1 LINSTPIN
9 TSKPNETKVF
19 SVKEIN
25 RLVRELLE
33 QSFPSFWI
41 TGEIS
46 NFISA
51 SSGHWYFSLKDEE
64 AQVRCTMFKN
74 KNMAAEWIPKNG
86 EKIEAKCLIGLYEA
100 RGEYQLNIEL
110 IRHAGSGLL
119 SEAFNQLKEKL
130 LKEGL
135 FEASRKKTIPQIP
148 QKIGI
153 ITSLTGAAIEDIL
166 ITLKRRSPHIP
177 IIIYPSLVQGK
188 EAPAAIV
195 KAIEI
200 ANVRMECD
208 VLIIARGGGS
218 IEDLWAF
225 NEEIVARAI
234 ATSKIPTITGVGH
247 ETDTTIADFVS
258 DLRAPTPSG
267 AAELVTSY
275 TVELIKTIQVYKNQ
289 LNKLMA
295 SVIRELIQKIDYLE
309 KRLISP
315 RQQIQRQKEQI
326 YQYIQRINQ
335 SMKSLIIQYHLHI
348 DKLKLNLDH
357 LSPHAVL
364 SRGYSIVTD
373 ADGQIVNN
381 VTQLKLDDKIHIQ
394 LNHGQADAN
403 ISDLKDKEF

>member
-1 LINSTPIN
+1 MINSTSIN
-9 TSKPNETKVF
+9 SSTPNEAKVF

-41 TGEIS
+41 SGEIS

-51 SSGHWYFSLKDEE
+51 SSGHWYFSLKDDE

-74 KNMAAEWIPKNG
+74 KNMAADWVPKNG
-86 EKIEAKCLIGLYEA
+86 EKIEAKCFIGLYEA

-110 IRHAGSGLL
+110 IRHAGAGLL

-135 FEASRKKTIPQIP
+135 FEPSRKKPIPQFP
-148 QKIGI
+148 KSIGV
-153 ITSLTGAAIEDIL
+153 ITSPTGAAIEDIL

-177 IIIYPSLVQGK
+177 VFIYPTLVQGK
-188 EAPAAIV
+188 EAPSAIV
-195 KAIEI
+195 KALEI
-200 ANVRMECD
+200 ANTRMECD
-208 VLIIARGGGS
+208 VLILARGGGS

-234 ATSKIPTITGVGH
+234 VASKIPTITGVGH

-258 DLRAPTPSG
+258 DLRAPTPTG
-267 AAELVTSY
+267 AAEIVTGH

-289 LNKLMA
+289 LNKMMA
-295 SVIRELIQKIDYLE
+295 NVIRELMQKIDYLE

-315 RQQIQRQKEQI
+315 KQQLQRQKEQI
-326 YQYIQRINQ
+326 HQYLLRINQ
-335 SMKSLIIQYHLHI
+335 SMKNAMMQYRLNI

-364 SRGYSIVTD
+364 SRGYSIVTNVE
-373 ADGQIVNN
+373 GQIVNN
-381 VTQLKLDDKIHIQ
+381 VAQLKLNDKIHIQ

-403 ISDLKDKEF
+403 ISDLKNK

>member
-9 TSKPNETKVF
+9 SSKPNEGKVF

-41 TGEIS
+41 SGEIS

-51 SSGHWYFSLKDEE
+51 SSGHWYFSLKDDE

-74 KNMAAEWIPKNG
+74 KNMAADWVPKNG
-86 EKIEAKCLIGLYEA
+86 EKIEAKCFIGLYEA
-100 RGEYQLNIEL
+100 RGEYQLNIEV
-110 IRHAGSGLL
+110 IRHAGAGLL

-135 FEASRKKTIPQIP
+135 FEPTRKKPIPQFP
-148 QKIGI
+148 QSIGV
-153 ITSLTGAAIEDIL
+153 ITSPTGAAIEDIL

-177 IIIYPSLVQGK
+177 IFIYPSLVQGK
-188 EAPAAIV
+188 EAPSAIV
-195 KAIEI
+195 KAIET
-200 ANVRMECD
+200 ANTRMECD
-208 VLIIARGGGS
+208 VLILARGGGS

-234 ATSKIPTITGVGH
+234 IASKIPTITGVGH

-258 DLRAPTPSG
+258 DLRAATPSG
-267 AAELVTSY
+267 AAELVTSH
-275 TVELIKTIQVYKNQ
+275 TIELIKTMQAYKNQ
-289 LNKLMA
+289 LNKMMA
-295 SVIRELIQKIDYLE
+295 SVIRELIQKVDYLE

-326 YQYIQRINQ
+326 HQYIQRINQ
-335 SMKSLIIQYHLHI
+335 SMKNAMIQYRLNI

-364 SRGYSIVTD
+364 SRGYSIITNV
-373 ADGQIVNN
+373 DGQIVNN
-381 VTQLKLDDKIHIQ
+381 INQLKLDDKIHIQ

-403 ISDLKDKEF
+403 ISDLKNK

>member
-1 LINSTPIN
+1 MINSTPIN
-9 TSKPNETKVF
+9 TSKPSETKVF

-100 RGEYQLNIEL
+100 RGEYQLNIEQ
-110 IRHAGSGLL
+110 IRHAGAGLL

-135 FEASRKKTIPQIP
+135 FEVSRKKSIPQFP
-148 QKIGI
+148 RSIGV
-153 ITSLTGAAIEDIL
+153 ITSPTGAAIEDIL

-188 EAPAAIV
+188 EAPLAIV
-195 KAIEI
+195 RAIET
-200 ANVRMECD
+200 ANAREECD
-208 VLIIARGGGS
+208 VLILARGGGS

-234 ATSKIPTITGVGH
+234 VASKIPTITGVGH
-247 ETDTTIADFVS
+247 ETDSTIADFVS
-258 DLRAPTPSG
+258 DLRAPTPTG
-267 AAELVTSY
+267 AAELVTSH
-275 TVELIKTIQVYKNQ
+275 TFELIKTIQVYKNQ

-295 SVIRELIQKIDYLE
+295 GLIRELVQKIDYLE
-309 KRLISP
+309 KRLVSP
-315 RQQIQRQKEQI
+315 RQQIQRQKEQF

-335 SMKSLIIQYHLHI
+335 SMKNVVIQYRLHI

-364 SRGYSIVTD
+364 SRGYSIITD
-373 ADGQIVNN
+373 VDGQIVNN
-381 VTQLKLDDKIHIQ
+381 VAQLKLDDKIHIQ

>member
-9 TSKPNETKVF
+9 RSKPNEAKVF

-41 TGEIS
+41 SGEIS

-51 SSGHWYFSLKDEE
+51 SSGHWYFSLKDDE

-74 KNMAAEWIPKNG
+74 KNMATDWVPKNG
-86 EKIEAKCLIGLYEA
+86 EKIEAKCFIGLYEA

-110 IRHAGSGLL
+110 IRHAGAGLL

-135 FEASRKKTIPQIP
+135 FELSRKKLIPQFP
-148 QKIGI
+148 NSIGV
-153 ITSLTGAAIEDIL
+153 ITSPTGAAIEDIL
-166 ITLKRRSPHIP
+166 ITLKRRSPYIP
-177 IIIYPSLVQGK
+177 IFIYPSLVQGK
-188 EAPAAIV
+188 EAPSSIV
-195 KAIEI
+195 KAIET
-200 ANVRMECD
+200 ANTRMECD
-208 VLIIARGGGS
+208 VLILARGGGS

-234 ATSKIPTITGVGH
+234 AASKIPTITGVGH

-258 DLRAPTPSG
+258 DYRAPTPTG
-267 AAELVTSY
+267 AAEIVSSY
-275 TVELIKTIQVYKNQ
+275 SVELIKTIQTYKNQ
-289 LNKLMA
+289 LNKIMA
-295 SVIRELIQKIDYLE
+295 NIIRELIQKIDYLE

-326 YQYIQRINQ
+326 HQYIQRINQ
-335 SMKSLIIQYHLHI
+335 SMKNAMIQYHLNI

-364 SRGYSIVTD
+364 SRGYSIITNV
-373 ADGQIVNN
+373 DGQIVNN
-381 VTQLKLDDKIHIQ
+381 VTQLKLNDKIHIQ
-394 LNHGQADAN
+394 LNHGKADAN
-403 ISDLKDKEF
+403 ISGLKNK

>member
-1 LINSTPIN
+1 MINSTPIN

-148 QKIGI
+148 QTIGI

-295 SVIRELIQKIDYLE
+295 SLIRELIQKIDYLE

-335 SMKSLIIQYHLHI
+335 SMKNLVIQYHLHI

-403 ISDLKDKEF
+403 ISDLKDKEL

>member
-1 LINSTPIN
+1 MINSTPIN
-9 TSKPNETKVF
+9 SSKPNEAKVF

-41 TGEIS
+41 SGEIS

-51 SSGHWYFSLKDEE
+51 SSGHWYFSLKDDE

-74 KNMAAEWIPKNG
+74 KNMAADWTPKNG
-86 EKIEAKCLIGLYEA
+86 EKIEAKCFIGLYEA
-100 RGEYQLNIEL
+100 RGEYQLNIDL
-110 IRHAGSGLL
+110 IRHAGAGLL
-119 SEAFNQLKEKL
+119 SEAFNQLKERL

-135 FEASRKKTIPQIP
+135 FETSRKKLIPQFP
-148 QKIGI
+148 KSIGV
-153 ITSLTGAAIEDIL
+153 ITSPTGAAIEDIL
-166 ITLKRRSPHIP
+166 TTLKRRSLHIP
-177 IIIYPSLVQGK
+177 IFIYPCLVQGK
-188 EAPAAIV
+188 EAPLAIV
-195 KAIEI
+195 KAIET
-200 ANVRMECD
+200 ANIRMECD
-208 VLIIARGGGS
+208 VLILARGGGS

-234 ATSKIPTITGVGH
+234 VASKIPTITGVGH

-258 DLRAPTPSG
+258 DLRAPTPTG
-267 AAELVTSY
+267 AAELVTSH
-275 TVELIKTIQVYKNQ
+275 TVELVKTIQVYKNQ
-289 LNKLMA
+289 LNKVMA
-295 SVIRELIQKIDYLE
+295 GVIRELMQKIDYLE

-326 YQYIQRINQ
+326 HQYIQRINQ
-335 SMKSLIIQYHLHI
+335 SMKNAMILYRLKI

-364 SRGYSIVTD
+364 SRGYSIITNV
-373 ADGQIVNN
+373 DGQIVNN
-381 VTQLKLDDKIHIQ
+381 VNQLKLDDKIRIQ

-403 ISDLKDKEF
+403 ISDLKN

>member
-1 LINSTPIN
+1 MINSTPIN
-9 TSKPNETKVF
+9 SSKPNEAKVF

-41 TGEIS
+41 SGEIS

-51 SSGHWYFSLKDEE
+51 SSGHWYFSLKDDE

-74 KNMAAEWIPKNG
+74 KNMVADWVPKNG
-86 EKIEAKCLIGLYEA
+86 EKIEAKCFIGLYEA

-110 IRHAGSGLL
+110 IRLAGTGLL

-135 FEASRKKTIPQIP
+135 FETSRKKLIPQFP
-148 QKIGI
+148 KSIGV
-153 ITSLTGAAIEDIL
+153 ITSPTGAAIEDIL

-177 IIIYPSLVQGK
+177 IFIYPSLVQGK
-188 EAPAAIV
+188 EAPLAIV
-195 KAIEI
+195 KAIET
-200 ANVRMECD
+200 ANIRMECD
-208 VLIIARGGGS
+208 LLILARGGGS

-234 ATSKIPTITGVGH
+234 VASKIPTITGVGH

-258 DLRAPTPSG
+258 DLRAPTPTG
-267 AAELVTSY
+267 AAELVTSH

-289 LNKLMA
+289 LNKVMA
-295 SVIRELIQKIDYLE
+295 GLIRELMQKIDYLE

-326 YQYIQRINQ
+326 HQYIQRINQ
-335 SMKSLIIQYHLHI
+335 SMKNTMIQYRLNI
-348 DKLKLNLDH
+348 NKLKLNLDH

-364 SRGYSIVTD
+364 SRGYSIITNV
-373 ADGQIVNN
+373 DGQIVNN
-381 VTQLKLDDKIHIQ
+381 ANQLKLDDKIRIQ
-394 LNHGQADAN
+394 LNHGQADAT
-403 ISDLKDKEF
+403 ISDLKN

>member
-1 LINSTPIN
+1 MINSTPIN
-9 TSKPNETKVF
+9 TSKPSETKVF

-100 RGEYQLNIEL
+100 RGEYQLNIEQ
-110 IRHAGSGLL
+110 IRHPGAGLL

-135 FEASRKKTIPQIP
+135 FEVSRKKSIPQFP
-148 QKIGI
+148 RSIGV
-153 ITSLTGAAIEDIL
+153 ITSPTGAAIEDIL

-188 EAPAAIV
+188 EAPPAIV
-195 KAIEI
+195 RAIET
-200 ANVRMECD
+200 ANAREECD
-208 VLIIARGGGS
+208 VLILARGGGS

-234 ATSKIPTITGVGH
+234 VASKIPTITGVGH
-247 ETDTTIADFVS
+247 ETDSTIADFVS
-258 DLRAPTPSG
+258 DLRAPTPTG
-267 AAELVTSY
+267 AAELVTSH
-275 TVELIKTIQVYKNQ
+275 TFELIKTIQVYKNQ

-295 SVIRELIQKIDYLE
+295 GLIRELVQKIDYLE
-309 KRLISP
+309 KRLVSP

-335 SMKSLIIQYHLHI
+335 SMKNVVIQYRLHI

-364 SRGYSIVTD
+364 SRGYSIITD
-373 ADGQIVNN
+373 VDGQIVNN

-403 ISDLKDKEF
+403 ISDLKD

>member
-1 LINSTPIN
+1 MINSTPIN
-9 TSKPNETKVF
+9 SSKSNEAKVF

-41 TGEIS
+41 SGEIS

-51 SSGHWYFSLKDEE
+51 SSGHWYFSLKDDED
-64 AQVRCTMFKN
+64 QVRCTMFKN
-74 KNMAAEWIPKNG
+74 KNMAADWTPKNG
-86 EKIEAKCLIGLYEA
+86 EKIEAKCFIGLYEA
-100 RGEYQLNIEL
+100 RGEYQLNIDL
-110 IRHAGSGLL
+110 IRHAGAGLL

-135 FEASRKKTIPQIP
+135 FETSRKKLMPQFP
-148 QKIGI
+148 RSIGV
-153 ITSLTGAAIEDIL
+153 ITSPSGAAIEDIL
-166 ITLKRRSPHIP
+166 TTLKRRSPHIP
-177 IIIYPSLVQGK
+177 IFIYPSLVQGK
-188 EAPAAIV
+188 EAPLAIV
-195 KAIEI
+195 KAIET
-200 ANVRMECD
+200 ANIRMECD
-208 VLIIARGGGS
+208 VLILARGGGS

-234 ATSKIPTITGVGH
+234 VASKIPTITGVGH

-258 DLRAPTPSG
+258 DLRAPTPTG
-267 AAELVTSY
+267 AAELVTSH
-275 TVELIKTIQVYKNQ
+275 TVELVKTIQAYKNQ
-289 LNKLMA
+289 LNKVMA
-295 SVIRELIQKIDYLE
+295 GVIRELMQKIDYLE

-326 YQYIQRINQ
+326 HQYIQRINQ
-335 SMKSLIIQYHLHI
+335 SMKNAMIQYRLEV

-364 SRGYSIVTD
+364 SRGYSIITNV
-373 ADGQIVNN
+373 DGQIVNN
-381 VTQLKLDDKIHIQ
+381 VNQLKLDDKIRIQ

-403 ISDLKDKEF
+403 ISDLKN

>member
-9 TSKPNETKVF
+9 TSKPSETKVF

-100 RGEYQLNIEL
+100 RGEYQLNIEQ
-110 IRHAGSGLL
+110 IRHAGAGLL

-135 FEASRKKTIPQIP
+135 FEVSRKKPIPQFP
-148 QKIGI
+148 KSIGV
-153 ITSLTGAAIEDIL
+153 ITSPTGAAIEDIL

-188 EAPAAIV
+188 EAPPAIV
-195 KAIEI
+195 RAIET
-200 ANVRMECD
+200 ANAREECD
-208 VLIIARGGGS
+208 VLILARGGGS

-234 ATSKIPTITGVGH
+234 VASKIPTITGVGH
-247 ETDTTIADFVS
+247 ETDSTIADFVS
-258 DLRAPTPSG
+258 DLRAPTPTG
-267 AAELVTSY
+267 AAELVTSH
-275 TVELIKTIQVYKNQ
+275 TFELIKTIQVYKNQ

-295 SVIRELIQKIDYLE
+295 GLIRELVQKIDYLE
-309 KRLISP
+309 KRLVSP

-335 SMKSLIIQYHLHI
+335 SMKNVVIQYRLHI

-364 SRGYSIVTD
+364 SRGYSIITD
-373 ADGQIVNN
+373 VDGQIVNN

-403 ISDLKDKEF
+403 ISDLKD

>member
-1 LINSTPIN
+1 
-9 TSKPNETKVF
+9 
-19 SVKEIN
+19 VKEIN

-100 RGEYQLNIEL
+100 RGEYQLNIEQ
-110 IRHAGSGLL
+110 IRHAGAGLL

-135 FEASRKKTIPQIP
+135 FEVSRKKSIPQFP
-148 QKIGI
+148 KSIGV
-153 ITSLTGAAIEDIL
+153 ITSPSGAAIEDIL

-188 EAPAAIV
+188 EAPLAIV
-195 KAIEI
+195 RAIETVN
-200 ANVRMECD
+200 AREECD
-208 VLIIARGGGS
+208 VLILARGGGS

-234 ATSKIPTITGVGH
+234 VASKIPTITGVGH
-247 ETDTTIADFVS
+247 ETDSTIADFVS
-258 DLRAPTPSG
+258 DLRAPTPTG
-267 AAELVTSY
+267 AAELVTSH
-275 TVELIKTIQVYKNQ
+275 TFELIKTIQAFKNQ

-295 SVIRELIQKIDYLE
+295 GLIRELVQKIDYLE

-315 RQQIQRQKEQI
+315 RQQMQRQKEQI

-335 SMKSLIIQYHLHI
+335 SMKNVMIQYRLHI

-364 SRGYSIVTD
+364 SRGYSIITD
-373 ADGQIVNN
+373 VDGQIVNN

>member
-1 LINSTPIN
+1 MINSTPIN
-9 TSKPNETKVF
+9 SSKPNEAKVF

-41 TGEIS
+41 SGEIS

-51 SSGHWYFSLKDEE
+51 SSGHWYFSLKDDE

-74 KNMAAEWIPKNG
+74 KNIAADWVPKNG
-86 EKIEAKCLIGLYEA
+86 EKIEAKCFIGLYEA

-110 IRHAGSGLL
+110 IRHAGAGLL

-130 LKEGL
+130 FKEGL
-135 FEASRKKTIPQIP
+135 FEPSRKKPIPQFP
-148 QKIGI
+148 KSIGV
-153 ITSLTGAAIEDIL
+153 ITSPTGAAIEDIL

-177 IIIYPSLVQGK
+177 IFIYPSLVQGK
-188 EAPAAIV
+188 EAPSAIV
-195 KAIEI
+195 KAIET
-200 ANVRMECD
+200 ANTRMECD
-208 VLIIARGGGS
+208 VLILARGGGS

-234 ATSKIPTITGVGH
+234 VASKIPTITGVGH

-258 DLRAPTPSG
+258 DLRAPTPTG
-267 AAELVTSY
+267 AAELVTSH
-275 TVELIKTIQVYKNQ
+275 TVELIKTIQAYKNQ
-289 LNKLMA
+289 LNKMMA
-295 SVIRELIQKIDYLE
+295 SVIRELMQKIDYLE

-326 YQYIQRINQ
+326 HQYIQRINQ
-335 SMKSLIIQYHLHI
+335 SMKNAMIQYRLNI

-364 SRGYSIVTD
+364 SRGYSIITNV
-373 ADGQIVNN
+373 DGQIVNN
-381 VTQLKLDDKIHIQ
+381 VNQLKLDDKIHIQ

-403 ISDLKDKEF
+403 ISDLKNK

>member
-1 LINSTPIN
+1 MINSTPIN
-9 TSKPNETKVF
+9 TSKPSETKVF

-100 RGEYQLNIEL
+100 RGEYQLNIEQ
-110 IRHAGSGLL
+110 IRHAGAGLL

-135 FEASRKKTIPQIP
+135 FEVSRKKAIPQFP
-148 QKIGI
+148 RSIGV
-153 ITSLTGAAIEDIL
+153 ITSPTGAAIEDIL

-188 EAPAAIV
+188 EAPPAIV
-195 KAIEI
+195 RAIET
-200 ANVRMECD
+200 ANAREECD
-208 VLIIARGGGS
+208 VLILARGGGS

-234 ATSKIPTITGVGH
+234 VASKIPTITGVGH
-247 ETDTTIADFVS
+247 ETDSTIADFVS
-258 DLRAPTPSG
+258 DLRAPTPTG
-267 AAELVTSY
+267 AAELVTSH
-275 TVELIKTIQVYKNQ
+275 TFELIKTIQVYKNQ

-295 SVIRELIQKIDYLE
+295 GLIRELVQKIDYLE
-309 KRLISP
+309 KRLVSP

-335 SMKSLIIQYHLHI
+335 SMKNVVIQYRLHI

-364 SRGYSIVTD
+364 SRGYSIITD
-373 ADGQIVNN
+373 VDGQIVNN

-403 ISDLKDKEF
+403 ISDLKD

>member
-1 LINSTPIN
+1 MINSTPIN
-9 TSKPNETKVF
+9 SSKPNEAKVF

-41 TGEIS
+41 SGEIS

-51 SSGHWYFSLKDEE
+51 SSGHWYFSLKDDE

-74 KNMAAEWIPKNG
+74 KNMAADWTPKNG
-86 EKIEAKCLIGLYEA
+86 EKIEAKCFIGLYEA
-100 RGEYQLNIEL
+100 RGEYQLNVDL
-110 IRHAGSGLL
+110 IRHAGAGLL
-119 SEAFNQLKEKL
+119 SEAFNQLKERL

-135 FEASRKKTIPQIP
+135 FETSRKKLIPQFP
-148 QKIGI
+148 KSIGVI
-153 ITSLTGAAIEDIL
+153 SSPTGAAIEDIL
-166 ITLKRRSPHIP
+166 TTLKRRSPHIP
-177 IIIYPSLVQGK
+177 VFIYPSLVQGK
-188 EAPAAIV
+188 EAPVAIV
-195 KAIEI
+195 KAIET
-200 ANVRMECD
+200 ANIRMECD
-208 VLIIARGGGS
+208 VLILARGGGS

-234 ATSKIPTITGVGH
+234 VASKIPTITGVGH

-258 DLRAPTPSG
+258 DLRAPTPTG
-267 AAELVTSY
+267 AAELVTSH
-275 TVELIKTIQVYKNQ
+275 TVELVKTIQVYKNQ
-289 LNKLMA
+289 LNKVMA
-295 SVIRELIQKIDYLE
+295 GVIRELMQKIDYLE

-326 YQYIQRINQ
+326 HQYIQRINQ
-335 SMKSLIIQYHLHI
+335 SMKNAMIQYRLEV

-364 SRGYSIVTD
+364 SRGYSIITNV
-373 ADGQIVNN
+373 DGQIVNN
-381 VTQLKLDDKIHIQ
+381 VNQLKLDDKIRIQ

-403 ISDLKDKEF
+403 ISDLKN

>member
-1 LINSTPIN
+1 MINSTPIN
-9 TSKPNETKVF
+9 SSKPNEGKVF

-41 TGEIS
+41 SGEIS

-51 SSGHWYFSLKDEE
+51 SSGHWYFSLKDDE

-74 KNMAAEWIPKNG
+74 KNMVADWVPKNG
-86 EKIEAKCLIGLYEA
+86 EKIEAKCFIGLYEA
-100 RGEYQLNIEL
+100 RGEYQLNIEV
-110 IRHAGSGLL
+110 IRHAGAGLL

-135 FEASRKKTIPQIP
+135 FEPTRKKPIPQFP
-148 QKIGI
+148 QSIGV
-153 ITSLTGAAIEDIL
+153 ITSPTGAAIEDIL

-177 IIIYPSLVQGK
+177 IFIYPSLVQGK
-188 EAPAAIV
+188 EAPSAIV
-195 KAIEI
+195 KAIET
-200 ANVRMECD
+200 ANTRMECD
-208 VLIIARGGGS
+208 VLILARGGGS

-234 ATSKIPTITGVGH
+234 IASKIPTITGVGH

-258 DLRAPTPSG
+258 DLRAATPTG
-267 AAELVTSY
+267 AAELVTSH
-275 TVELIKTIQVYKNQ
+275 TIELIKTMQAYKNQ
-289 LNKLMA
+289 LNKMMA
-295 SVIRELIQKIDYLE
+295 SVIRELIQKVDYLE

-326 YQYIQRINQ
+326 HQYIQRINQ
-335 SMKSLIIQYHLHI
+335 SMKNAMIQYRLNI

-364 SRGYSIVTD
+364 SRGYSIITNV
-373 ADGQIVNN
+373 DGQIVNN
-381 VTQLKLDDKIHIQ
+381 INQLKLDDKIHIQ

-403 ISDLKDKEF
+403 ISDLKNK

>member
-1 LINSTPIN
+1 LINSTSIN
-9 TSKPNETKVF
+9 TSKPSETKVF

-74 KNMAAEWIPKNG
+74 KNTAAEWIPKNG

-100 RGEYQLNIEL
+100 RGEYQLNIEQ
-110 IRHAGSGLL
+110 IRHAGAGLL

-135 FEASRKKTIPQIP
+135 FEVSRKKPIPQFP
-148 QKIGI
+148 KSIGV
-153 ITSLTGAAIEDIL
+153 ITSPSGAAIEDIL

-188 EAPAAIV
+188 EAPLAIV
-195 KAIEI
+195 RAIET
-200 ANVRMECD
+200 ANARQECD
-208 VLIIARGGGS
+208 VLILARGGGS

-234 ATSKIPTITGVGH
+234 VASKIPTITGVGH
-247 ETDTTIADFVS
+247 ETDSTIADFVS
-258 DLRAPTPSG
+258 DLRAPTPTG
-267 AAELVTSY
+267 AAELVTSH
-275 TVELIKTIQVYKNQ
+275 TFELIKTIQAFKNQ

-295 SVIRELIQKIDYLE
+295 GLIRELVQKIDYLE

-315 RQQIQRQKEQI
+315 RQQMQRQKEQI

-335 SMKSLIIQYHLHI
+335 SMKNVMIQYRLHI

-364 SRGYSIVTD
+364 SRGYSIITD
-373 ADGQIVNN
+373 VDGQIVNN

>member
-1 LINSTPIN
+1 MINSTPIN

-148 QKIGI
+148 QTIGI

-295 SVIRELIQKIDYLE
+295 SLIRELIQKIDYLE

-335 SMKSLIIQYHLHI
+335 SMKNLVIQYHLHI

-373 ADGQIVNN
+373 VDGQIVNN

-403 ISDLKDKEF
+403 ISDLKDKEL

>member
-1 LINSTPIN
+1 MINSTPIN
-9 TSKPNETKVF
+9 SSKPNEGKVF

-41 TGEIS
+41 SGEIS

-51 SSGHWYFSLKDEE
+51 SSGHWYFSLKDDE

-74 KNMAAEWIPKNG
+74 KNMAADWVPKNG
-86 EKIEAKCLIGLYEA
+86 EKIEAKCFIGLYEA

-110 IRHAGSGLL
+110 IRHAGAGLL

-135 FEASRKKTIPQIP
+135 FEPSRKKPIPQFP
-148 QKIGI
+148 KSIGV
-153 ITSLTGAAIEDIL
+153 ITSPTGAAIEDIL

-177 IIIYPSLVQGK
+177 IVIYPSLVQGK
-188 EAPAAIV
+188 EAPSAIV
-195 KAIEI
+195 KAIET
-200 ANVRMECD
+200 ANIRMECD
-208 VLIIARGGGS
+208 VLILARGGGS

-234 ATSKIPTITGVGH
+234 VASKIPTITGVGH

-258 DLRAPTPSG
+258 DLRAPTPTG
-267 AAELVTSY
+267 AAELVTSHS
-275 TVELIKTIQVYKNQ
+275 VELIKTIQTYKNQ
-289 LNKLMA
+289 LNKMMV
-295 SVIRELIQKIDYLE
+295 SVIRELMQKIDYLE

-326 YQYIQRINQ
+326 HQYIQRINQ
-335 SMKSLIIQYHLHI
+335 NMKNILIQYRLNI

-364 SRGYSIVTD
+364 SRGYSIITNI
-373 ADGQIVNN
+373 DGQIVNN
-381 VTQLKLDDKIHIQ
+381 INQLKLDDKIHIQ

-403 ISDLKDKEF
+403 ISDLKDK

>member
-1 LINSTPIN
+1 MINSTPIN
-9 TSKPNETKVF
+9 SSKPNEAKVF

-41 TGEIS
+41 SGEIS

-51 SSGHWYFSLKDEE
+51 SSGHWYFSLKDDE

-74 KNMAAEWIPKNG
+74 KNMAADWVPKNG
-86 EKIEAKCLIGLYEA
+86 EKIEAKCFIGLYEA

-110 IRHAGSGLL
+110 IRHAGAGLL

-135 FEASRKKTIPQIP
+135 FEPSRKKPIPQFP
-148 QKIGI
+148 KSIGV
-153 ITSLTGAAIEDIL
+153 ITSPTGAAIEDIL

-177 IIIYPSLVQGK
+177 IFIYPSLVQGK
-188 EAPAAIV
+188 EAPSAIV
-195 KAIEI
+195 KAVET
-200 ANVRMECD
+200 ANTRMECD
-208 VLIIARGGGS
+208 VLILARGGGS

-234 ATSKIPTITGVGH
+234 VASKIPTITGVGH

-258 DLRAPTPSG
+258 DLRAPTPTG
-267 AAELVTSY
+267 AAELVTSH
-275 TVELIKTIQVYKNQ
+275 TVELIKTIQAYKNQ
-289 LNKLMA
+289 LNKIMA
-295 SVIRELIQKIDYLE
+295 SVIRELMQKIDYLE

-326 YQYIQRINQ
+326 HQYIQRINQ
-335 SMKSLIIQYHLHI
+335 SMKNAMIQYRLNI

-364 SRGYSIVTD
+364 SRGYSIITNV
-373 ADGQIVNN
+373 DGQIVNN
-381 VTQLKLDDKIHIQ
+381 VNQLKLDDKIHIQ

-403 ISDLKDKEF
+403 ISDLKNK

>member
-1 LINSTPIN
+1 MINSTSIN
-9 TSKPNETKVF
+9 SSKPNEGKVF

-41 TGEIS
+41 SGEIS

-51 SSGHWYFSLKDEE
+51 SSGHWYFSLKDDE

-74 KNMAAEWIPKNG
+74 KNMVADWVPKNG
-86 EKIEAKCLIGLYEA
+86 EKIEAKCFIGLYEA
-100 RGEYQLNIEL
+100 RGEYQLNIEV
-110 IRHAGSGLL
+110 IRHAGAGLL

-135 FEASRKKTIPQIP
+135 FEPTRKKPIPQFP
-148 QKIGI
+148 QSIGV
-153 ITSLTGAAIEDIL
+153 ITSPTGAAIEDIL

-177 IIIYPSLVQGK
+177 IFIYPSLVQGK
-188 EAPAAIV
+188 EAPSAIV
-195 KAIEI
+195 KAIET
-200 ANVRMECD
+200 ANTRMECD
-208 VLIIARGGGS
+208 VLILARGGGS

-234 ATSKIPTITGVGH
+234 IASKIPTITGVGH

-258 DLRAPTPSG
+258 DLRAPTPTG
-267 AAELVTSY
+267 AAELVTSH
-275 TVELIKTIQVYKNQ
+275 TIELIKTMQAYKNQ
-289 LNKLMA
+289 LNKMMA
-295 SVIRELIQKIDYLE
+295 SVIRELIQKVDYLE

-326 YQYIQRINQ
+326 HQYIQRINQ
-335 SMKSLIIQYHLHI
+335 SMKNAMIQYRLNI

-364 SRGYSIVTD
+364 SRGYSIITNV
-373 ADGQIVNN
+373 DGQIVNN
-381 VTQLKLDDKIHIQ
+381 INQLKLDDKIHIQ

-403 ISDLKDKEF
+403 ISDLKNK

>member
-1 LINSTPIN
+1 MINSTSIN
-9 TSKPNETKVF
+9 SSKPNEAKVF

-41 TGEIS
+41 SGEIS

-51 SSGHWYFSLKDEE
+51 SSGHWYFSLKDDE

-74 KNMAAEWIPKNG
+74 KNMAADWVPKNG
-86 EKIEAKCLIGLYEA
+86 EKIEAKCFIGLYEA

-110 IRHAGSGLL
+110 IRHAGAGLL

-135 FEASRKKTIPQIP
+135 FEPSRKKPIPQFP
-148 QKIGI
+148 KSIGV
-153 ITSLTGAAIEDIL
+153 ITSPTGAAIEDIL

-177 IIIYPSLVQGK
+177 VFIYPTLVQGK
-188 EAPAAIV
+188 EAPSAIV
-195 KAIEI
+195 KALEI
-200 ANVRMECD
+200 ANTRMECD
-208 VLIIARGGGS
+208 VLILARGGGS

-234 ATSKIPTITGVGH
+234 VASKIPTITGVGH
-247 ETDTTIADFVS
+247 ETDTTIADFIS
-258 DLRAPTPSG
+258 DLRAPTPTG
-267 AAELVTSY
+267 AAEIVTGH

-289 LNKLMA
+289 LNKMMA
-295 SVIRELIQKIDYLE
+295 NVIRELMQKIDYLE

-315 RQQIQRQKEQI
+315 KQQLQRQKEQI
-326 YQYIQRINQ
+326 HQYLLRINQ
-335 SMKSLIIQYHLHI
+335 SMKNAMMQYRLNI

-364 SRGYSIVTD
+364 SRGYSIVTNVE
-373 ADGQIVNN
+373 GQIVNN
-381 VTQLKLDDKIHIQ
+381 VAQLKLNDKIHIQ
-394 LNHGQADAN
+394 
-403 ISDLKDKEF
+403 

>member
-1 LINSTPIN
+1 MINSTPIN

-148 QKIGI
+148 QTIGI

-295 SVIRELIQKIDYLE
+295 SLIRELIQKIDYLE

-335 SMKSLIIQYHLHI
+335 SMKNLVIQYHLHI

-373 ADGQIVNN
+373 VDGQIVNN

>member
-1 LINSTPIN
+1 MINSTPIN
-9 TSKPNETKVF
+9 SSKPNEAKVF

-41 TGEIS
+41 SGEIS

-51 SSGHWYFSLKDEE
+51 SSGHWYFSLKDDE

-74 KNMAAEWIPKNG
+74 KNMAADWVPKNG
-86 EKIEAKCLIGLYEA
+86 EKIEAKCFIGLYEA

-110 IRHAGSGLL
+110 IRHAGTGLL

-135 FEASRKKTIPQIP
+135 FETSRKKLIPQFP
-148 QKIGI
+148 KSIGV
-153 ITSLTGAAIEDIL
+153 ITSPTGAAIEDIL

-177 IIIYPSLVQGK
+177 IFIYPSLVQGK
-188 EAPAAIV
+188 EAPLAIV
-195 KAIEI
+195 KAIET
-200 ANVRMECD
+200 ANIRMECD
-208 VLIIARGGGS
+208 VLILARGGGS

-234 ATSKIPTITGVGH
+234 VASKIPTITGVGH

-258 DLRAPTPSG
+258 DLRAPTPTG
-267 AAELVTSY
+267 AAELVTSH

-289 LNKLMA
+289 LNKVMA
-295 SVIRELIQKIDYLE
+295 GVIRELMQKIDYLE

-326 YQYIQRINQ
+326 HQYIQRINQ
-335 SMKSLIIQYHLHI
+335 SMKNAMIQYRLNI

-364 SRGYSIVTD
+364 SRGYSIITNV
-373 ADGQIVNN
+373 DGQIVNN
-381 VTQLKLDDKIHIQ
+381 VNQLKLDDKIHIQ

-403 ISDLKDKEF
+403 ISDLKNK

>member
-9 TSKPNETKVF
+9 SSKPNEAKVF

-41 TGEIS
+41 SGEIS

-51 SSGHWYFSLKDEE
+51 SSGHWYFSLKDDE

-74 KNMAAEWIPKNG
+74 KNMAADWVPKNG
-86 EKIEAKCLIGLYEA
+86 EKIEAKCFIGLYEA

-110 IRHAGSGLL
+110 IRHAGIGLL

-135 FEASRKKTIPQIP
+135 FETSRKKLIPQFP
-148 QKIGI
+148 KSIGI
-153 ITSLTGAAIEDIL
+153 ITSPTGAAIEDIL

-177 IIIYPSLVQGK
+177 IFIYPSLVQGK
-188 EAPAAIV
+188 EAPLAIV
-195 KAIEI
+195 KAIET
-200 ANVRMECD
+200 ANIRMECD
-208 VLIIARGGGS
+208 VLILARGGGS

-234 ATSKIPTITGVGH
+234 VASKIPTITGVGH

-258 DLRAPTPSG
+258 DLRAPTPTG
-267 AAELVTSY
+267 AAELVTSH

-289 LNKLMA
+289 LNKVMA
-295 SVIRELIQKIDYLE
+295 GVIRELMQKIDYLE

-326 YQYIQRINQ
+326 HQYIQRINQ
-335 SMKSLIIQYHLHI
+335 SMKNAMIQYRLNI

-364 SRGYSIVTD
+364 SRGYSIITNV
-373 ADGQIVNN
+373 DGQIVNN
-381 VTQLKLDDKIHIQ
+381 ANQLKLDDKIRIQ
-394 LNHGQADAN
+394 LNHGQADAT
-403 ISDLKDKEF
+403 ISDLKN

>member
-1 LINSTPIN
+1 
-9 TSKPNETKVF
+9 
-19 SVKEIN
+19 
-25 RLVRELLE
+25 
-33 QSFPSFWI
+33 
-41 TGEIS
+41 
-46 NFISA
+46 
-51 SSGHWYFSLKDEE
+51 
-64 AQVRCTMFKN
+64 
-74 KNMAAEWIPKNG
+74 MAAEWIPKNG

-100 RGEYQLNIEL
+100 RGEYQLNIEQ
-110 IRHAGSGLL
+110 IRHAGAGLL

-135 FEASRKKTIPQIP
+135 FDVSRKKSIPQFP
-148 QKIGI
+148 KSIGV
-153 ITSLTGAAIEDIL
+153 ITSPSGAAIEDIL

-188 EAPAAIV
+188 EAPLAIV
-195 KAIEI
+195 RAIET
-200 ANVRMECD
+200 ANAREECD
-208 VLIIARGGGS
+208 VLILARGGGS

-234 ATSKIPTITGVGH
+234 VASKIPTITGVGH
-247 ETDTTIADFVS
+247 ETDSTIADFVS
-258 DLRAPTPSG
+258 DLRAPTPTG
-267 AAELVTSY
+267 AAELVTSH
-275 TVELIKTIQVYKNQ
+275 TFELIKTIQAFKNQ

-295 SVIRELIQKIDYLE
+295 GLIRELVQKIDYLE

-315 RQQIQRQKEQI
+315 RQQMQRQKEQI

-335 SMKSLIIQYHLHI
+335 SMKNVMIQYRLHI

-364 SRGYSIVTD
+364 SRGYSIITD
-373 ADGQIVNN
+373 VDGQIVNN

>member
-1 LINSTPIN
+1 MINSTPIN
-9 TSKPNETKVF
+9 SSKPNEAKVF

-41 TGEIS
+41 SGEIS

-51 SSGHWYFSLKDEE
+51 SSGHWYFSLKDDE

-74 KNMAAEWIPKNG
+74 KNMAADWVPKNG
-86 EKIEAKCLIGLYEA
+86 EKIEAKCFIGLYEA

-110 IRHAGSGLL
+110 IRHAGAGLL

-135 FEASRKKTIPQIP
+135 FEPSRKKPIPQFP
-148 QKIGI
+148 KSIGI
-153 ITSLTGAAIEDIL
+153 ITSPTGAAIEDIL

-177 IIIYPSLVQGK
+177 IFIYPSLVQGK
-188 EAPAAIV
+188 EAPSAIV
-195 KAIEI
+195 KAIET
-200 ANVRMECD
+200 ANTRMECD
-208 VLIIARGGGS
+208 VLILARGGGS

-234 ATSKIPTITGVGH
+234 VASKIPTITGVGH

-258 DLRAPTPSG
+258 DLRAPTPTG
-267 AAELVTSY
+267 AAELVTSH
-275 TVELIKTIQVYKNQ
+275 TVELIKTIQAYKNQ
-289 LNKLMA
+289 LNKMMA
-295 SVIRELIQKIDYLE
+295 SVIRELMQKIDYLE

-326 YQYIQRINQ
+326 HQYIQRINQ
-335 SMKSLIIQYHLHI
+335 SMKNAMIQYRLNI

-364 SRGYSIVTD
+364 SRGYSIITNV
-373 ADGQIVNN
+373 DGQIVNN
-381 VTQLKLDDKIHIQ
+381 VNQLKLDDKIHIQ

-403 ISDLKDKEF
+403 ISDLKNK

>member
-9 TSKPNETKVF
+9 SSKPNEAKVF

-41 TGEIS
+41 SGEIS

-51 SSGHWYFSLKDEE
+51 SSGHWYFSLKDDE

-74 KNMAAEWIPKNG
+74 KNMAADWVPKNG
-86 EKIEAKCLIGLYEA
+86 EKIEAKCFIGLYEA

-110 IRHAGSGLL
+110 IRHAGAGLL

-135 FEASRKKTIPQIP
+135 FEPSRKKSIPQFP
-148 QKIGI
+148 KSIGI
-153 ITSLTGAAIEDIL
+153 ITSPAGAAIEDIL

-177 IIIYPSLVQGK
+177 IFIYPSLVQGK
-188 EAPAAIV
+188 EAPLAIV
-195 KAIEI
+195 KAIET
-200 ANVRMECD
+200 ANTRMECD
-208 VLIIARGGGS
+208 VLILARGGGS

-234 ATSKIPTITGVGH
+234 VASKIPTITGVGH

-258 DLRAPTPSG
+258 DLRAPTPTG
-267 AAELVTSY
+267 AAELVTSH
-275 TVELIKTIQVYKNQ
+275 TVELIKTIQAYKNQ
-289 LNKLMA
+289 LNKMMA
-295 SVIRELIQKIDYLE
+295 SVIRELMQKIDYLE

-326 YQYIQRINQ
+326 HQYIQRINQ
-335 SMKSLIIQYHLHI
+335 SMKNAMIQYRLNI

-364 SRGYSIVTD
+364 SRGYSIITNV
-373 ADGQIVNN
+373 DGQIVNN
-381 VTQLKLDDKIHIQ
+381 VNQLKLDDKIHIQ

-403 ISDLKDKEF
+403 ISDLKNK

>member
-1 LINSTPIN
+1 MINSTPIN
-9 TSKPNETKVF
+9 SSKTNEGKVF

-41 TGEIS
+41 SGEIS

-51 SSGHWYFSLKDEE
+51 SSGHWYFSLKDDE

-74 KNMAAEWIPKNG
+74 KNMAADWVPKNG
-86 EKIEAKCLIGLYEA
+86 EKIEAKCFIGLYEA
-100 RGEYQLNIEL
+100 RGEYQLNIEV
-110 IRHAGSGLL
+110 IRHAGAGLL

-135 FEASRKKTIPQIP
+135 FEPTRKKPIPQFP
-148 QKIGI
+148 QSIGV
-153 ITSLTGAAIEDIL
+153 ITSPTGAAIEDIL

-177 IIIYPSLVQGK
+177 IFIYPSLVQGK
-188 EAPAAIV
+188 EAPSAIV
-195 KAIEI
+195 KAIET
-200 ANVRMECD
+200 ANTRMECD
-208 VLIIARGGGS
+208 VLILARGGGS

-234 ATSKIPTITGVGH
+234 IASKIPTITGVGH

-258 DLRAPTPSG
+258 DLRAPTPTG
-267 AAELVTSY
+267 AAELVTSH
-275 TVELIKTIQVYKNQ
+275 TIELIKTMQAYKNQ
-289 LNKLMA
+289 LNKMMA
-295 SVIRELIQKIDYLE
+295 SVIRELIQKVDYLE

-326 YQYIQRINQ
+326 HQYIQRINQ
-335 SMKSLIIQYHLHI
+335 SMKNAMIQYRLNI

-364 SRGYSIVTD
+364 SRGYSIITNV
-373 ADGQIVNN
+373 DGQIVNN
-381 VTQLKLDDKIHIQ
+381 INQLKLDDKIHIQ

-403 ISDLKDKEF
+403 ISDLKNK

>member
-9 TSKPNETKVF
+9 SSKPNEAKVF

-41 TGEIS
+41 SGEIS

-51 SSGHWYFSLKDEE
+51 SSGHWYFSLKDDE

-74 KNMAAEWIPKNG
+74 KNMAADWTPKNG
-86 EKIEAKCLIGLYEA
+86 EKIEAKCFIGLYEA
-100 RGEYQLNIEL
+100 RGEYQLNIDL
-110 IRHAGSGLL
+110 IRHAGAGLL
-119 SEAFNQLKEKL
+119 SEAFNQLKERL

-135 FEASRKKTIPQIP
+135 FETSRKKLIPQFP
-148 QKIGI
+148 KSIGV
-153 ITSLTGAAIEDIL
+153 ITSPTGAAIEDIL
-166 ITLKRRSPHIP
+166 TTLKRRSPHIP
-177 IIIYPSLVQGK
+177 IFIYPSLVQGK
-188 EAPAAIV
+188 EAPLAIV
-195 KAIEI
+195 KAIET
-200 ANVRMECD
+200 ANIRMECD
-208 VLIIARGGGS
+208 VLILARGGGS

-234 ATSKIPTITGVGH
+234 VTSKIPTITGVGH

-258 DLRAPTPSG
+258 DLRAPTPTG
-267 AAELVTSY
+267 AAELVTSH
-275 TVELIKTIQVYKNQ
+275 TVELVKTIQVYKNQ
-289 LNKLMA
+289 LNKVMA
-295 SVIRELIQKIDYLE
+295 GVIRELMQKIDYLE

-326 YQYIQRINQ
+326 HQYIQRINQ
-335 SMKSLIIQYHLHI
+335 CMKNAMIQYRLEV

-364 SRGYSIVTD
+364 SRGYSIITNV
-373 ADGQIVNN
+373 DGQIVNN
-381 VTQLKLDDKIHIQ
+381 VNQLKLDDKILIQ

-403 ISDLKDKEF
+403 ISDLKN

>member
-1 LINSTPIN
+1 MINSTPIN
-9 TSKPNETKVF
+9 SSKPNEAKVF

-41 TGEIS
+41 SGEIS

-51 SSGHWYFSLKDEE
+51 SSGHWYFSLKDDE

-74 KNMAAEWIPKNG
+74 KNMAADWVPKNG
-86 EKIEAKCLIGLYEA
+86 EKIEAKCFIGLYEA

-110 IRHAGSGLL
+110 IRHAGAGLL

-135 FEASRKKTIPQIP
+135 FEPSRKKSIPQFP
-148 QKIGI
+148 KSIGV
-153 ITSLTGAAIEDIL
+153 ITSPTGAAIEDIL

-177 IIIYPSLVQGK
+177 IFIYPSLVQGN
-188 EAPAAIV
+188 EAPSAIV
-195 KAIEI
+195 KAIET
-200 ANVRMECD
+200 ANTRMECD
-208 VLIIARGGGS
+208 VLILARGGGS

-234 ATSKIPTITGVGH
+234 VASKIPTITGVGH

-258 DLRAPTPSG
+258 DLRAPTPTG
-267 AAELVTSY
+267 AAELVTSH
-275 TVELIKTIQVYKNQ
+275 TVELIKTIQAYKNQ
-289 LNKLMA
+289 LNKMMA
-295 SVIRELIQKIDYLE
+295 SVIRELMQKIDYLE

-326 YQYIQRINQ
+326 HQYIQRINQ
-335 SMKSLIIQYHLHI
+335 SMKNAMIQYRLNI

-364 SRGYSIVTD
+364 SRGYSIITNV
-373 ADGQIVNN
+373 DGQIVNN
-381 VTQLKLDDKIHIQ
+381 VNQLKLDDKIHIQ

-403 ISDLKDKEF
+403 ISDLKNK

>member
-9 TSKPNETKVF
+9 SSKPNEAKVF

-41 TGEIS
+41 SGEIS

-51 SSGHWYFSLKDEE
+51 SSGHWYFSLKDDE

-74 KNMAAEWIPKNG
+74 KNMVADWVPKNG
-86 EKIEAKCLIGLYEA
+86 EKIEAKCFIGLYEA

-110 IRHAGSGLL
+110 IRLAGTGLL

-135 FEASRKKTIPQIP
+135 FETSRKKLIPQFP
-148 QKIGI
+148 KSIGV
-153 ITSLTGAAIEDIL
+153 ITSPTGAAIEDIL

-177 IIIYPSLVQGK
+177 IFIYPSLVQGR
-188 EAPAAIV
+188 EAPLAIV
-195 KAIEI
+195 KAIET
-200 ANVRMECD
+200 ANIRMECD
-208 VLIIARGGGS
+208 LLILARGGGS

-234 ATSKIPTITGVGH
+234 VASKIPTITGVGH

-258 DLRAPTPSG
+258 DLRAPTPTG
-267 AAELVTSY
+267 AAELVTSH

-289 LNKLMA
+289 LNKVMA
-295 SVIRELIQKIDYLE
+295 GLIRELMQKIDYLE

-326 YQYIQRINQ
+326 HQYIQRINQ
-335 SMKSLIIQYHLHI
+335 SMKNTMIQYRLNI
-348 DKLKLNLDH
+348 NKLKLNLDH

-364 SRGYSIVTD
+364 SRGYSIITNV
-373 ADGQIVNN
+373 DGQIVNN
-381 VTQLKLDDKIHIQ
+381 ANQLKLDDKIRIQ
-394 LNHGQADAN
+394 LNHGQADAT
-403 ISDLKDKEF
+403 ISDLKN

>member
-1 LINSTPIN
+1 MINSTPIN
-9 TSKPNETKVF
+9 SSKPNEAKVF

-41 TGEIS
+41 SGEIS

-51 SSGHWYFSLKDEE
+51 SSGHWYFSLKDDE

-74 KNMAAEWIPKNG
+74 KNMAADWTPKNG
-86 EKIEAKCLIGLYEA
+86 EKIEAKCFIGLYEA
-100 RGEYQLNIEL
+100 RGEYQLNIDL
-110 IRHAGSGLL
+110 IRHAGAGLL
-119 SEAFNQLKEKL
+119 SEAFNQLKERL

-135 FEASRKKTIPQIP
+135 FETSRKKLIPQFP
-148 QKIGI
+148 KSIGV
-153 ITSLTGAAIEDIL
+153 ITSPTGAAIEDIL
-166 ITLKRRSPHIP
+166 TTLKRRSPHIP
-177 IIIYPSLVQGK
+177 IFIYPSLVQGK
-188 EAPAAIV
+188 EAPLAIV
-195 KAIEI
+195 KAIET
-200 ANVRMECD
+200 ANIRMECD
-208 VLIIARGGGS
+208 VLILARGGGS

-234 ATSKIPTITGVGH
+234 VASKIPTITGVGH

-258 DLRAPTPSG
+258 DLRAPTPTG
-267 AAELVTSY
+267 AAELVTSH
-275 TVELIKTIQVYKNQ
+275 TVELVKTIQVYKNQ
-289 LNKLMA
+289 LNKVMA
-295 SVIRELIQKIDYLE
+295 GVIRELMQKIDYLE

-326 YQYIQRINQ
+326 HQYIQRINQ
-335 SMKSLIIQYHLHI
+335 SMKNAMIQYRLEV

-364 SRGYSIVTD
+364 SRGYSIITNV
-373 ADGQIVNN
+373 DGQIVNN
-381 VTQLKLDDKIHIQ
+381 VNQLKLDDKIRIQ

-403 ISDLKDKEF
+403 ISDLKN

>member
-1 LINSTPIN
+1 MINSTPIN
-9 TSKPNETKVF
+9 SSKPNEAKVF

-41 TGEIS
+41 SGEIS

-51 SSGHWYFSLKDEE
+51 SSGHWYFSLKDDE

-74 KNMAAEWIPKNG
+74 KNMVADWVPKNG
-86 EKIEAKCLIGLYEA
+86 EKIEAKCFIGLYEA

-110 IRHAGSGLL
+110 IRLAGTGLL

-135 FEASRKKTIPQIP
+135 FETSRKKLIPQFP
-148 QKIGI
+148 KSIGV
-153 ITSLTGAAIEDIL
+153 ITSPTGAAIEDIL

-177 IIIYPSLVQGK
+177 IFIYPSLVQGK
-188 EAPAAIV
+188 EAPLAIV
-195 KAIEI
+195 KAIET
-200 ANVRMECD
+200 ANIRMECD
-208 VLIIARGGGS
+208 LLILARGGGS

-234 ATSKIPTITGVGH
+234 VASKIPTITGVGH

-258 DLRAPTPSG
+258 DLRAPTPTG
-267 AAELVTSY
+267 AAELVTSH

-289 LNKLMA
+289 LNKVMA
-295 SVIRELIQKIDYLE
+295 GLIRELMQKIDYLE

-326 YQYIQRINQ
+326 HQYIQRINQ
-335 SMKSLIIQYHLHI
+335 SMKNTMIQYRLNI
-348 DKLKLNLDH
+348 NKLKLNLDH

-364 SRGYSIVTD
+364 SRGYSIITNV
-373 ADGQIVNN
+373 DGQIVNN
-381 VTQLKLDDKIHIQ
+381 ANQLKLDDKIRIQ

-403 ISDLKDKEF
+403 ISDLKN

>member
-1 LINSTPIN
+1 MINSTPIN
-9 TSKPNETKVF
+9 SSKPNEAKVF

-41 TGEIS
+41 SGEIS

-51 SSGHWYFSLKDEE
+51 SSGHWYFSLKDDE

-74 KNMAAEWIPKNG
+74 KNMAANWVPKNG
-86 EKIEAKCLIGLYEA
+86 EKIEAKCFIGLYEA

-110 IRHAGSGLL
+110 IRHAGTGLL

-135 FEASRKKTIPQIP
+135 FETSRKKLIPQFP
-148 QKIGI
+148 KSIGV
-153 ITSLTGAAIEDIL
+153 ITSPTGAAIEDIL

-177 IIIYPSLVQGK
+177 IFIYPSLVQGK
-188 EAPAAIV
+188 EAPLAIV
-195 KAIEI
+195 KAIET
-200 ANVRMECD
+200 ANIRMECD
-208 VLIIARGGGS
+208 VLILARGGGS

-234 ATSKIPTITGVGH
+234 VASKIPTITGVGH

-258 DLRAPTPSG
+258 DLRAPTPTG
-267 AAELVTSY
+267 AAELVTSH

-289 LNKLMA
+289 LNKVMA
-295 SVIRELIQKIDYLE
+295 GVIRELMQKIDYLE

-326 YQYIQRINQ
+326 HQYIQRINQ
-335 SMKSLIIQYHLHI
+335 SMKNAMIQYRLNI

-364 SRGYSIVTD
+364 SRGYSIVTNV
-373 ADGQIVNN
+373 DGQIVNN
-381 VTQLKLDDKIHIQ
+381 ANQLKLDDKIRIQ
-394 LNHGQADAN
+394 LNHGQADAT
-403 ISDLKDKEF
+403 ISDLKN